1 MKATDE
7 LYLKYAGVI
16 TAVVNHY
23 SRDFPDLEDEL
34 YLQAG
39 LIFCQACEAFKPEHP
54 SGASFD
60 TFLRHKLHSLTWLID
75 KALHGPSLLES
86 RGKAPVRMMADCD
99 QDEDATVGDPS
110 CAAYQG
116 HTKGVRPYMLADY
129 SKQLETSGEYPQE
142 LLPYLEALQGD
153 ALQVFKDFTE
163 GYFKIKPDPSR
174 SREFNRAKE
183 YLTPMKIYRRRYLKL
198 GWSLE
203 RTRRAFNGIQGM
215 LKLYMQGRLPCNL
228 IPST

>member
-7 LYLKYAGVI
+7 LYFKYAGVI

-86 RGKAPVRMMADCD
+86 RGKAPVRVATVCD
-99 QDEDATVGDPS
+99 QDEDAAVGDPS
-110 CAAYQG
+110 CGTFALIQG
-116 HTKGVRPYMLADY
+116 IMPDTLVDY
-129 SKQLETSGEYPQE
+129 SRQLEASGEYPQE

-183 YLTPMKIYRRRYLKL
+183 YLTPMKIYCRRYLKL

-203 RTRRAFNGIQGM
+203 RTRKAFNGIQGM